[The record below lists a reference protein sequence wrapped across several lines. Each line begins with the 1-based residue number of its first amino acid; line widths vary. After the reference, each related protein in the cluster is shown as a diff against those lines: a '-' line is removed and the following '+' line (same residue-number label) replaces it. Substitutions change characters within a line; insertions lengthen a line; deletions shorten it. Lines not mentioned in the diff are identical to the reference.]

1 MGIISKS
8 LFCVCLCACVVVVVV
23 VVEQSTISPALVFV
37 LETS

>member
-23 VVEQSTISPALVFV
+23 EQSTISPALVFV
-37 LETS
+37 FETS